1 MASIKTRIADLELSR
16 NMARR
21 REMTD
26 VQLAL
31 RVMQILNHPE
41 KPLMYEP
48 LRKFLNRVRVKA
60 RAQSGV

>member
-1 MASIKTRIADLELSR
+1 MASIKSRIADLELSR
-16 NMARR
+16 SMARR

-41 KPLMYEP
+41 KSLIYEP
-48 LRKFLNRVRVKA
+48 LRRLLKRGRVKVQP
-60 RAQSGV
+60 QSGV